1 MKQRTDLEQAQDPVG
16 LQVIREECQG
26 SVTNNDLEQVLEV
39 SEGSPSNDAPSVAS
53 DSQIKI
59 KDKTD
64 NTLVKFSRSIVMLV
78 LLVSALTVATLV
90 YKFISQDGEDDF
102 KRQVSWNFAKYGIG

>member
-1 MKQRTDLEQAQDPVG
+1 MKQHTDLEQAQDPVG
-16 LQVIREECQG
+16 LQIIREEYEG
-26 SVTNNDLEQVLEV
+26 SVTNND
-39 SEGSPSNDAPSVAS
+39 ATSVTS
-53 DSQIKI
+53 DSQIKFRN
-59 KDKTD
+59 KTD

-102 KRQVSWNFAKYGIG
+102 KRQVSWNFAKYGVIQCHR